1 MAATI
6 FDLAGRTALVT
17 GATGHLGRAMAKALA
32 QAGAHVL
39 VNGRKAETCEALAA
53 ELRAAGH
60 QATAAAFDVADE
72 TAVAGFLAAC
82 PAERLDCLVNNAY
95 AGGGGTV
102 ETAAAEDYRRAFEV
116 SVVAAQ
122 GLLRLSLPRL
132 RAAVATCGD
141 ASVIN
146 IASMYGI
153 VSPNPGN
160 YATPAGT
167 NPPFYGAA
175 KAALVQFTRYA
186 ACEFGAEGIRVNA
199 IAPGP
204 FPAPAVQRAAPEFV
218 ARLTAHVPMKRMG
231 AAGEIGGPVVFLA
244 SSAASFVNGA
254 VLAVDG
260 GWTSW

>member
-1 MAATI
+1 MTATS
-6 FDLAGRTALVT
+6 FDLAGRTVLVT
-17 GATGHLGRAMAKALA
+17 GATGHLGRSMVAALA
-32 QAGAHVL
+32 IAGAHVL

-53 ELRAAGH
+53 ELRAAGY

-72 TAVAGFLAAC
+72 AAVAAFFAAC
-82 PAERLDCLVNNAY
+82 PFALIDGLVNNAY

-102 ETAAAEDYRRAFEV
+102 ETASADDYRQAYEV

-122 GLLRLSLPRL
+122 RLLRLALPRL
-132 RAAVATCGD
+132 RAAVAAYGE

-160 YATPAGT
+160 YASPAGT

-204 FPAPAVQRAAPEFV
+204 FPAPGVQQAAPDFI
-218 ARLTAHVPMKRMG
+218 ARLTAQVPMKRMG

-244 SSAASFVNGA
+244 SRAASFVNGA